1 MRRNLEDIEIV
12 EPPIGELTKKRSW
25 KGACFT
31 SCFFLVILT
40 IVAVIGIR
48 FYVGPGPVASKSV
61 PSNFPNDIPVYDK
74 DSIENITTI
83 SARYK
88 ERGLGIAT
96 ILPKL
101 VLAPIFYNSDNSTN
115 GGSLQNIW
123 KAVSSPSGNYRE
135 SIQIEWHNINADPS
149 FVIAYYKKELKKK
162 NFKIDV
168 ESEGKKVQQF
178 SFSREDGLDG
188 SIFAQ
193 TNDEKKSGTN
203 YMIMTLNLPKR

>member
-1 MRRNLEDIEIV
+1 MRRNLDDIEIV

-31 SCFFLVILT
+31 SCLFLI
-40 IVAVIGIR
+40 IVAVTTIVGIR
-48 FYVGPGPVASKSV
+48 FYVGPGPESSKGV
-61 PSNFPNDIPVYDK
+61 PGNFPTDIPIYDK
-74 DSIENITTI
+74 DNIENITLI

-101 VLAPIFYNSDNSTN
+101 ILSPIFYNSDNSTN
-115 GGSLQNIW
+115 SESIKNIW
-123 KAVSSPSGNYRE
+123 KTFSSPNNNYRD
-135 SIQIEWHNINADPS
+135 SIQIEWQHINADPN

-162 NFKIDV
+162 NFKIDI
-168 ESEGKKVQQF
+168 ESEGKKIQQF

-193 TNDEKKSGTN
+193 VDDEKKSGTD
-203 YMIMTLNLPKR
+203 YMLMTVNLPKQ